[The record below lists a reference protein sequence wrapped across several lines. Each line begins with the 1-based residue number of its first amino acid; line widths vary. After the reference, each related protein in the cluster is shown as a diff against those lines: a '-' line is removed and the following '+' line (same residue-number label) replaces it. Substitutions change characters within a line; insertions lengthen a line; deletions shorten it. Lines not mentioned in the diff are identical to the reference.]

1 MLCVCLF
8 GLKPE
13 ASRAFLLDLTTGLLN
28 FLFDLTRGQLN
39 FLFYLTRGQLTFRY
53 SFAFSNIKK

>member
-1 MLCVCLF
+1 M
-8 GLKPE
+8 KPE